1 MAPPEGWAGSEIRLD
16 REETHHA
23 VNVLRVASPDVV
35 TVADGNGRVARCS
48 VARLEGDTL
57 VAEILEVVEHRR
69 LRPEVVVYQGAAKGK
84 KLDDAFERLAE
95 LGIGQFWAFGSA
107 RSVVEWDRNKTE
119 RVVQR
124 WQALARSG
132 AKVARSP
139 FTTDVGGVLS
149 WTELLRRIAQ
159 ETFSVVLWEEASLPM
174 RTAFVG
180 EPDRIALVVG
190 PEGGLER
197 AEAEALADAGGQLV
211 SLGPRIFRTE
221 NASVV
226 AVSALLFHFGLI
238 G

>member
-1 MAPPEGWAGSEIRLD
+1 MAPPERWTGGEIALD
-16 REETHHA
+16 REESHHA
-23 VNVLRVASPDVV
+23 ANVLRVVPPDVI
-35 TVADGNGRVARCS
+35 TVVDGNGRVARCAVS
-48 VARLEGDTL
+48 RFQEDML

-69 LRPEVVVYQGAAKGK
+69 LKPELVVYQGAAKGK

-95 LGIGQFWAFGSA
+95 LGVGQFWAFTSA
-107 RSVVEWDRNKTE
+107 RTVVEWDRQKTE

-124 WQALARSG
+124 WQSLARSG

-149 WTELLRRIAQ
+149 WTEVLRRIAQ
-159 ETFSVVLWEEASLPM
+159 EPFSVVLWEEASLPM
-174 RTAFVG
+174 RTALVG
-180 EPDRIALVVG
+180 EPDRVALVVG

-197 AEAEALADAGGQLV
+197 EEAEALADAGGQLV